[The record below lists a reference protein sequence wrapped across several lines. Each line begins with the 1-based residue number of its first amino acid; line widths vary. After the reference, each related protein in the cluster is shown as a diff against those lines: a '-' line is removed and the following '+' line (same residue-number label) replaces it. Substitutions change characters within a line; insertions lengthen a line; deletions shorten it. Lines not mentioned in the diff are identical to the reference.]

1 MIRILE
7 NKNVGY
13 YFILEA
19 QSGQTLLKSIDFTN
33 KDAVQKAIESLHNL
47 SFNRNHFERKTNN
60 TGQFF
65 FNLNDDKANLIGTSQ
80 LYDSE
85 MGMENGIK
93 NLTNRIVLL
102 KEENN
107 L

>member
-1 MIRILE
+1 M
-7 NKNVGY
+7 
-13 YFILEA
+13 
-19 QSGQTLLKSIDFTN
+19 
-33 KDAVQKAIESLHNL
+33 